1 MRIFKQTIGAGLAI
15 VAALVVAAPAGAA
28 EEPVP
33 AFVPGELLVSFEG
46 EGQRLLELP
55 EGIGVGEAARSLR
68 ANPAVSYA
76 LPNYIA
82 RAALVPND
90 PGRRNE
96 PRGWRKLQ
104 WNFLPC
110 GSACG
115 QSAQKLAFE
124 SPGGINALDAWET
137 IAQTGRGSGRGARVA
152 VLDTGIAFRTRK
164 PTFRKSPDF
173 SSKQFVRGYDFV
185 KGGSLPHDRD
195 GHGTHVAGTIA
206 ERTNNKIAATGLAP
220 AAKIMPVRV
229 LDSQGYGNA
238 RDITRG
244 IRYAAKRGADVIN
257 LSFEFSRRV
266 DSCKKIRSIC
276 KALRFATKRRRAL
289 VVAASGNG
297 DNLGRG
303 LPEASF
309 PARAPR
315 VLGVGGTTRG
325 ACVADYSNHGLGLDL
340 VAPGGGTPA
349 VQDCGPSG
357 IEEFDLPTP
366 IFQLTFN
373 GPTLKQFGFPKIYR
387 GTSMAT
393 AHVSG
398 VAAMVISSR
407 VLGKRPSRAAL
418 ECQLKATARATSPEL
433 GQPYDPFLFGAGLVD
448 AGRAVAARAE
458 GC

>member
-1 MRIFKQTIGAGLAI
+1 MRIFDKTIGAGVGI
-15 VAALVVAAPAGAA
+15 VAALALATPAFAA
-28 EEPVP
+28 EKPPP

-55 EGIGVGEAARSLR
+55 EGIGVAAAARSLR
-68 ANPAVSYA
+68 ANPAVAYA
-76 LPNYIA
+76 LPNYVA
-82 RAALVPND
+82 RAAWVPND
-90 PGRRNE
+90 PGRLKE

-115 QSAQKLAFE
+115 QSPHKLEFE
-124 SPGGINALDAWET
+124 SPGGINALDAWRT
-137 IAQTGRGSGRGARVA
+137 IARKGRGSGKGARVA
-152 VLDTGIAFRTRK
+152 VLDTGIAYRTKK
-164 PTFRKSPDF
+164 PVFRKSPDF
-173 SSKQFVRGYDFV
+173 SPKQFLRGRDFV
-185 KGGSLPHDRD
+185 KYKSLPHDRD
-195 GHGTHVAGTIA
+195 GHGTHVTGTIA
-206 ERTNNKIAATGLAP
+206 ERVNNKIAATGLAP
-220 AAKIMPVRV
+220 AAKIIPVRV
-229 LDSQGYGNA
+229 LDSEGFGNA

-257 LSFEFSRRV
+257 MSFEFSRRV

-276 KALRFATKRRRAL
+276 KALRFATKRHGAL

-297 DNLGRG
+297 NAFGGG

-315 VLGVGGTTRG
+315 VLGVGGSTRG
-325 ACVADYSNHGLGLDL
+325 ACLADYSNHGLGLDL

-349 VQDCGPSG
+349 VRDCGPIG
-357 IEEFDLPTP
+357 TDEFDLSTP
-366 IFQLTFN
+366 ILQLTFT
-373 GPTLKQFGFPKIYR
+373 GPTLKKFGFPKIYK

-418 ECQLKATARATSPEL
+418 ECQLKATARDTTQEL
-433 GQPYDPFLFGAGLVD
+433 GEPYDSFLFGAGLIDAARAV
-448 AGRAVAARAE
+448 AGRAA